1 VAERAGSPSFCLIN
15 TLFLLIGISFENMT
29 NSVYATPS
37 QYFQISNSDDILP
50 YMETT
55 ISDMVRGWVLDAGL
69 NAATA
74 ARRSGVSASTL
85 HRILADQVDPSVGT
99 LREIAIGCGVDL
111 SISSRTI
118 SDWRAASAAR
128 SMLEEGYVAPGDL
141 ITAWQSRLTR
151 LAQGD
156 DPIELVSAAARAS
169 APLHRSGA
177 TWYTGAMTVGSV
189 ASAGDASAGQ
199 WALSGAAGL
208 YLPEQ
213 GEPTPPIT
221 VLWCNDVRVVS
232 QLLAASE
239 VRTTDRIERVTLAVV
254 HGEPELFE
262 GSFTRGLVHYAA
274 PIQIVI
280 DCLSLGGAVANDA
293 REEAMTW

>member
-1 VAERAGSPSFCLIN
+1 
-15 TLFLLIGISFENMT
+15 
-29 NSVYATPS
+29 
-37 QYFQISNSDDILP
+37 
-50 YMETT
+50 METT
-55 ISDMVRGWVLDAGL
+55 ISETVRSWVLDAGL
-69 NAATA
+69 NAATV
-74 ARRSGVSASTL
+74 ARRSGIAASTL
-85 HRILADQVDPSVGT
+85 HRILADQVDPSIGT

-128 SMLEEGYVAPGDL
+128 SMLEEGYVAPEDE
-141 ITAWQSRLTR
+141 ITSWQSRLTR
-151 LAQGD
+151 LARGD

-169 APLHRSGA
+169 APLHRSGSA
-177 TWYTGAMTVGSV
+177 WYTGAMTVGSV
-189 ASAGDASAGQ
+189 ASAGDAAAGK

-208 YLPEQ
+208 YLPEL

-221 VLWCNDVRVVS
+221 VLWCEDVRVVS

-239 VRTTDRIERVTLAVV
+239 VRTTNRIERVTLAVV

-280 DCLSLGGAVANDA
+280 DCLSLGGVVANDA

>member
-1 VAERAGSPSFCLIN
+1 
-15 TLFLLIGISFENMT
+15 
-29 NSVYATPS
+29 
-37 QYFQISNSDDILP
+37 
-50 YMETT
+50 
-55 ISDMVRGWVLDAGL
+55 MVREWLLESGL

-74 ARRSGVSASTL
+74 ARRAGVSASTL
-85 HRILADQVDPSVGT
+85 HRILTDQVDPSVGT

-128 SMLEEGYVAPGDL
+128 SMLEEGYVAPEVE
-141 ITAWQSRLTR
+141 IAEWQSRLTR

-156 DPIELVSAAARAS
+156 HPIELVNAAARAS
-169 APLHRSGA
+169 APLRRSGA
-177 TWYTGAMTVGSV
+177 AWYTGTMTVGSV
-189 ASAGDASAGQ
+189 ASAGDASAGR

-208 YLPEQ
+208 YLPEL
-213 GEPTPPIT
+213 GELTPAVT
-221 VLWCNDVRVVS
+221 VLWCSDVRAVS
-232 QLLAASE
+232 QLLAASD
-239 VRTTDRIERVTLAVV
+239 VRTTDRFDRVTLAVV
-254 HGEPELFE
+254 RGEAELFE